1 MKIALSQLNYT
12 VGDLD
17 GNCKKIINAINKA
30 KEQHCNLIVFSELSI
45 CGYAPQDLLDY
56 ENFIT
61 ECDKK
66 TIEIAKACTGIH
78 AIVGAPTRNPNPTTE
93 GKNLY
98 NSALVL
104 NEGKIVA
111 TSNKGLLPNYDVFD
125 EYRYFEPAKK
135 FNCVTINN
143 TKIALTICEDIWDV
157 EQDLMYTVNPLN
169 ELIKEKPQLI
179 INISA
184 SPFNYNHQQNRENM
198 IVRNNVKYNLPLL
211 YVNQVGCNTELVFDG
226 GSMAYNKAGKKVFQS
241 NFFEEDFTLINFENN
256 DINSSE
262 ITEKSESKSEK
273 IYKALVFGV
282 KDYFAKTGFTKAV
295 IGLSGGVD
303 SALTACIAVDA
314 LGKENVLGVL
324 MPSEYSSSHSV
335 KDAED
340 LAKNLGCEYTI
351 LPIKEN
357 YESILKTLQPLYKDL
372 PFNVAEENL
381 QARIRGILV
390 MGISNK
396 FGHILLNTTNK
407 SEAAVGYGTLYGDM
421 CGGIAVLADVY
432 KTELYEICAFVN
444 KNTERIPKNTL
455 TKAPSAELRPNQK
468 DSDSLPEYDVL
479 DAILLQYIEN
489 KKSATEIIAMGF
501 DENIVKRIVK
511 LVNLNEYKRKQMAPV
526 LRVSPKA
533 FGYGRRMPIVG
544 KY

>member
-1 MKIALSQLNYT
+1 MKIALSQLNFI
-12 VGDLD
+12 VGDLN
-17 GNCKKIINAINKA
+17 GNCIKIIDAINQA
-30 KEQHCNLIVFSELSI
+30 KQQQCHLIVFSELSI

-56 ENFIT
+56 NNFI
-61 ECDKK
+61 EQCEQKVLEVAK
-66 TIEIAKACTGIH
+66 TCIGIH

-104 NEGKIVA
+104 NEGKIVD
-111 TSNKGLLPNYDVFD
+111 TYNKGLLPNYDVFD
-125 EYRYFEPAKK
+125 EYRYFESAKK

-143 TKIALTICEDIWDV
+143 TKIALTVCEDIWDV
-157 EQDLMYTVNPLN
+157 EEDLMYTVSPLD
-169 ELIKEKPQLI
+169 ELTKEKPQLI

-184 SPFNYNHQQNRENM
+184 SPFNYNHLQNRANM
-198 IVRNNVKYNLPLL
+198 LARNNAKYKLPIL
-211 YVNQVGCNTELVFDG
+211 YVNQVGCNTELIFDG
-226 GSMAYNKAGKKVFQS
+226 GTMAFNNAGKKVLQA
-241 NFFEEDFTLINFENN
+241 NYYEEDFSVLEFKNN
-256 DINSSE
+256 DIIGSL
-262 ITEKSESKSEK
+262 TAEKPIEK
-273 IYKALVFGV
+273 VENIYKALVYAV
-282 KDYFAKTGFTKAV
+282 QDYFAKTGFTKAV

-314 LGKENVLGVL
+314 LGKENVLGIL
-324 MPSEYSSSHSV
+324 MPSEFSSDHSV

-340 LAKNLGCEYTI
+340 LAKNLGCDYHI

-357 YESILKTLQPLYKDL
+357 YESLRKTLAPLYKDL

-390 MGISNK
+390 MGVSNK

-432 KTELYEICAFVN
+432 KTEIYEVCNYVN
-444 KNTERIPKNTL
+444 KDKIRIPVNTL

-468 DSDSLPEYDVL
+468 DSDSLPEYDLL
-479 DAILLQYIEN
+479 DAILFQYIEN
-489 KKSATEIIAMGF
+489 IKTATEIIKMGY
-501 DENIVKRIVK
+501 DEKTVTRVVRLI
-511 LVNLNEYKRKQMAPV
+511 NLNEYKRKQMAPV